1 MISGAVDL
9 PHGITARPA
18 GRADKDFLA
27 KMFKENR
34 DDLRMSAAE
43 PDYVENVIEMQLEA
57 QMGGYGSQFP
67 NAVYLVLEKNG
78 SRIGRITL
86 DIQPVELRLVDLDF
100 IKKAQ
105 GKGFGSSIL
114 LWLMSAAA
122 QTKCPL
128 LVPARRDDFAMG
140 RFLTKYGFVED
151 ESMSDQVFAR
161 MSWMP
166 TAEEMAG
173 LADIK
178 PRAAAGGTV

>member
-1 MISGAVDL
+1 MIEGTVAL
-9 PHGITARPA
+9 PHGMTARPA
-18 GRADKDFLA
+18 GRGDKDFLA
-27 KMFKENR
+27 KMYKDNR
-34 DDLRMSAAE
+34 DDLRMADAA
-43 PDYVENVIEMQLEA
+43 PDYIEGVIDMQLEA
-57 QMGGYGSQFP
+57 QTSGYGAQFP
-67 NAVYLVLEKNG
+67 NAVYLILEKNG

-114 LWLMSAAA
+114 LWLMKAAA
-122 QTKCPL
+122 QTKRPL

-151 ESMSDQVFAR
+151 ESMSDDTMAR

-166 TAEEMAG
+166 TADEMAG
-173 LADIK
+173 IADIK
-178 PRAAAGGTV
+178 PRLAATGTV